1 MLPGGSANR
10 PPAGVMGAIGSSAAA
25 RSAFELL
32 LIVLVA
38 LAVFAVGAFTEMN
51 ERVTSILQGYEYL
64 QIDELPLALLTFSL
78 GLAWFAWRRWRELG
92 VELQHRLEIE
102 DALQV
107 KQAEFRD
114 LAWRITQTQ
123 ETERRLLAHEL
134 HDELGQSLNAI
145 KIEAVGIRN
154 HSHGTQPE
162 IHRGALAVIQLTD
175 RIYDVVRDM
184 TARLRPV
191 ALDELGLVGALESDL
206 IRWRKLMP
214 GTEFLGIFRNV
225 PESLDELVAMALY
238 RVVQEG
244 VTNILRHSGATQV
257 TITLESLGPPPD
269 LRLSLRD
276 NGYGADLGAI
286 RRGLGLLGMRERVAG
301 LGGDFTVVSQPG
313 AGFAINVTI
322 PLSGRSLAGICL

>member
-1 MLPGGSANR
+1 MQPGGSANR
-10 PPAGVMGAIGSSAAA
+10 LPAGVMGSIRSSAAT

-38 LAVFAVGAFTEMN
+38 LAVFAAGALTETN
-51 ERVTSILQGYEYL
+51 ERVTSLLQGYEYL
-64 QIDELPLALLTFSL
+64 QVDELPLALLTFSL
-78 GLAWFAWRRWRELG
+78 GLTWFAWRRWRELG
-92 VELQHRLEIE
+92 VELKHRLEIE
-102 DALQV
+102 EALQV
-107 KQAEFRD
+107 QQAEFRD

-162 IHRGALAVIQLTD
+162 IHRAALAVIALTD
-175 RIYDVVRDM
+175 RIYEVVRNM
-184 TARLRPV
+184 TGRLRPV
-191 ALDELGLVGALESDL
+191 ALDELGLIGALENDL
-206 IRWRKLMP
+206 IRWRKLTP
-214 GTEFLGIFRNV
+214 ETEFLGIFRNV
-225 PESLDELVAMALY
+225 PESLDEPVAMALY

-257 TITLESLGPPPD
+257 TLTLESLGSPPN

-276 NGYGADLGAI
+276 NGQGADLGAI

-301 LGGDFTVVSQPG
+301 LGADLSIVSQPG
-313 AGFAINVTI
+313 AGFAIDATI
-322 PLSGRSLAGICL
+322 PLTGRSLAGICL